1 MRQLDFIKSLTT
13 KPVVT
18 ESRIVSY
25 EDMLLSRL
33 EHQANKILESQNPI
47 DSVTLDI
54 PLLIRLL
61 EYAREDA
68 KTDMD
73 LHNVTERM
81 IELSKSSQTLSM
93 NDYEHIV
100 GQHGSEEPEK
110 TDEGLD
116 MQMIKMLA
124 GIKR

>member
-61 EYAREDA
+61 EYAQEDA

>member
-1 MRQLDFIKSLTT
+1 MKKMDFIRNLSKKTVVKESL
-13 KPVVT
+13 
-18 ESRIVSY
+18 SY
-25 EDMLLSRL
+25 EDALLARL
-33 EHQANKILESQNPI
+33 EHQATKLQEAENPV
-47 DSVTLDI
+47 DVVTLDV
-54 PLLIRLL
+54 PLLIRIM

-73 LHNVTERM
+73 LHNVAQHM

-100 GQHGSEEPEK
+100 GQPRSEEPAK

>member
-1 MRQLDFIKSLTT
+1 MKKMDFIRNLSKKTVVKESL
-13 KPVVT
+13 
-18 ESRIVSY
+18 SY
-25 EDMLLSRL
+25 EDALLARL
-33 EHQANKILESQNPI
+33 EQQSTKLQEAGNPI
-47 DSVTLDI
+47 DVVTLDV
-54 PLLIRLL
+54 PLLIRIM

-73 LHNVTERM
+73 LHNVAQHM

-93 NDYEHIV
+93 NDYEHII
-100 GQHGSEEPEK
+100 GQQGSEEPAK

>member
-1 MRQLDFIKSLTT
+1 MKKMDFIRNLSKKTVVKESL
-13 KPVVT
+13 
-18 ESRIVSY
+18 SY
-25 EDMLLSRL
+25 EDALLARL
-33 EHQANKILESQNPI
+33 DRQATKLQEAENPV
-47 DSVTLDI
+47 DVVTLDV
-54 PLLIRLL
+54 PLLIRIM

-73 LHNVTERM
+73 LHNVAERM

-100 GQHGSEEPEK
+100 GQQGSEEPAK

>member
-1 MRQLDFIKSLTT
+1 MKKMDFIRNLSKKTVVKESL
-13 KPVVT
+13 
-18 ESRIVSY
+18 SY
-25 EDMLLSRL
+25 EDALLARL
-33 EHQANKILESQNPI
+33 DRQATKLQEAENPV
-47 DSVTLDI
+47 DVVTLDI
-54 PLLIRLL
+54 PLMIRIM

-93 NDYEHIV
+93 NDYDHIV
-100 GQHGSEEPEK
+100 GQHGSEESEK

>member
-1 MRQLDFIKSLTT
+1 MKKMDFIRNLSKKTVVKESL
-13 KPVVT
+13 
-18 ESRIVSY
+18 SY
-25 EDMLLSRL
+25 EDALLARL
-33 EHQANKILESQNPI
+33 EQQSTKLQEAENPI
-47 DSVTLDI
+47 DVVTLDV
-54 PLLIRLL
+54 PLLIRIM

-68 KTDMD
+68 NTDMD
-73 LHNVTERM
+73 LHNVAQHM

-93 NDYEHIV
+93 NDYEHII
-100 GQHGSEEPEK
+100 GQQGSEEPAK

>member
-1 MRQLDFIKSLTT
+1 MKKMDFIRNLSKKTVVKESL
-13 KPVVT
+13 
-18 ESRIVSY
+18 SY
-25 EDMLLSRL
+25 EDALLARL
-33 EHQANKILESQNPI
+33 EQQATKLQEAENPI
-47 DSVTLDI
+47 DVVTLDI
-54 PLLIRLL
+54 PLLIRIM

-93 NDYEHIV
+93 NDYDHIV
-100 GQHGSEEPEK
+100 GQHTTEEPTK
-110 TDEGLD
+110 TDESID

-124 GIKR
+124 GIKNK